1 MSNFAHANKGTTYTV
16 NHYLAT
22 NILGYGVMVT
32 LQILV
37 LSFLV
42 RVRVSQQN
50 FIFNIGIW
58 CNGNTTDSGPVILGS
73 SPSIPT
79 KQSLFFTN
87 RLFSYSP
94 LSHILWIN
102 PTLHPQKT
110 NTGISDSA
118 DAACEQLSPR
128 MSEIPVFCYYIM
140 IALFKDILYTL
151 L

>member
-22 NILGYGVMVT
+22 KH
-32 LQILV
+32 
-37 LSFLV
+37 
-42 RVRVSQQN
+42 
-50 FIFNIGIW
+50 IGIW

-79 KQSLFFTN
+79 KQSLFITN
-87 RLFSYSP
+87 RLFLYIYLSIHTYSCKKKNQNN
-94 LSHILWIN
+94 IG
-102 PTLHPQKT
+102 KT

-118 DAACEQLSPR
+118 DAACEQLYLR

>member
-1 MSNFAHANKGTTYTV
+1 MSNFAHANKGTTYIV

-22 NILGYGVMVT
+22 KH
-32 LQILV
+32 
-37 LSFLV
+37 
-42 RVRVSQQN
+42 
-50 FIFNIGIW
+50 IGIW

-79 KQSLFFTN
+79 KQSLFITN

-118 DAACEQLSPR
+118 DAACEQLYPR

>member
-1 MSNFAHANKGTTYTV
+1 MAGKRQWNIFFEKSWRKVWWATKMSVPLHSQFRNEVANK
-16 NHYLAT
+16 
-22 NILGYGVMVT
+22 IGV
-32 LQILV
+32 
-37 LSFLV
+37 
-42 RVRVSQQN
+42 
-50 FIFNIGIW
+50 W

-79 KQSLFFTN
+79 KQSLFITN

-94 LSHILWIN
+94 LFHILWIN

-118 DAACEQLSPR
+118 DAACEQLYPR